1 MRKDV
6 TRLSKN
12 DFNRAVLEHIK
23 AVRELSSGGGAK
35 SGGLQEVEGEE
46 PSDMVT
52 V

>member
-12 DFNRAVLEHIK
+12 DFNRAVLEHTK

-35 SGGLQEVEGEE
+35 SGVLQEDEGEE